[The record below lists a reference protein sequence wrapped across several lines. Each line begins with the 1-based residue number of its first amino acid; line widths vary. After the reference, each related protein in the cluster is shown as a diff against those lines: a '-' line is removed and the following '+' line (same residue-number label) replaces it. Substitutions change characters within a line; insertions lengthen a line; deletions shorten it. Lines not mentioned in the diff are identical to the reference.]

1 MGAKLLCLPSCIR
14 AVCVVNDGFHITFS
28 WCLSAVRI
36 AQGESVSVRRCVIM
50 SRNKGRSSFH
60 LKVYLKLVS
69 GFNLDTCGIHFPL
82 RVQTLLES
90 ELSTNVY
97 FCMRHRNGNLHT
109 LTARLATGNC
119 TSLTEK
125 SESHSSVRGL
135 NSRYL
140 QSQTSISAATRQPN
154 RGQ

>member
-1 MGAKLLCLPSCIR
+1 MP
-14 AVCVVNDGFHITFS
+14 VE
-28 WCLSAVRI
+28 SAVRI

-60 LKVYLKLVS
+60 PKVYLNLVS
-69 GFNLDTCGIHFPL
+69 GFNLDTCDIHFPL

-119 TSLTEK
+119 TILSNRKNRVAQQRAQLDTLLSKKSNFKICGSGEAEK
-125 SESHSSVRGL
+125 WSVRCKL
-135 NSRYL
+135 FNPIAIL
-140 QSQTSISAATRQPN
+140 
-154 RGQ
+154 